1 MRQLCFILSLLS
13 LFGAASGDAVAQN
26 RPQARVPQPET
37 RAALAERANASTVTV
52 ISGTVSGTFIQIA
65 NDMSF
70 VLDEGDRLR
79 ILPVIGKGAE
89 QNLYD
94 VLLLRGIDIGIVR
107 SDGLEALRQD
117 KRLPGA
123 DKDVAYIARLFTDE
137 AHLIAGPDITDIRQL
152 ADKRVNF
159 DLQGSGVNY
168 TGRLIFERLGIPVEA
183 TNYDQPTSYEML
195 KRGELAA
202 TFQMS
207 GKPIPAVA
215 NLPAD
220 SNFHLVSVPY
230 ESRIA
235 DLYLPARFSREDYP
249 NLVGADN
256 GVETVAV
263 SSILAVYNW
272 PEKTDRYAKVA
283 RFVDA
288 FFSKLPEFQKPPRHP
303 KLDRGELGRVGA
315 RLAALQ
321 GGPGLAR
328 PRRGRPKQQPQG
340 ADRTAFDRFLKARG
354 QDGVSPEQR
363 EKLFQDFVDWQR
375 RQGR

>member
-159 DLQGSGVNY
+159 DLQGSGANY

-249 NLVGADN
+249 SLVGADN

-288 FFSKLPEFQKPPRHP
+288 FFSKL
-303 KLDRGELGRVGA
+303 
-315 RLAALQ
+315 
-321 GGPGLAR
+321 
-328 PRRGRPKQQPQG
+328 RRS
-340 ADRTAFDRFLKARG
+340 TAF
-354 QDGVSPEQR
+354 
-363 EKLFQDFVDWQR
+363 
-375 RQGR
+375 

>member
-1 MRQLCFILSLLS
+1 MSSLVTRDVVLLS

-159 DLQGSGVNY
+159 DLQGSGANY

-249 NLVGADN
+249 SLVGADN

-288 FFSKLPEFQKPPRHP
+288 FFSKL
-303 KLDRGELGRVGA
+303 
-315 RLAALQ
+315 
-321 GGPGLAR
+321 
-328 PRRGRPKQQPQG
+328 
-340 ADRTAFDRFLKARG
+340 AFDRFLKARG

>member
-1 MRQLCFILSLLS
+1 MCRVNPFFGLLV
-13 LFGAASGDAVAQN
+13 LVGLMVNGGAVAQN
-26 RPQARVPQPET
+26 RPAAPGAQPAGKT
-37 RAALAERANASTVTV
+37 AMAERANANTVTV
-52 ISGTVSGTFIQIA
+52 ISGTISGTFIQIA

-70 VLDEGDRLR
+70 ILDDSERMR
-79 ILPVIGKGAE
+79 VLPVIGKGAE

-94 VLLLRGIDIGIVR
+94 VLLLRGIDVGIVR
-107 SDGLEALRQD
+107 SDGLEALRRY

-123 DKDVAYIARLFTDE
+123 DKDVAYITRLFTDE

-152 ADKRVNF
+152 AGKRVNF
-159 DLQGSGVNY
+159 DLEGSGANY
-168 TGRLIFERLGIPVEA
+168 TGHLIFERLGIPVEA
-183 TNYDQPTSYEML
+183 TNVDQPTSYEML

-220 SNFHLVSVPY
+220 SNFHLISVPY
-230 ESRIA
+230 ESHIA

-303 KLDRGELGRVGA
+303 KWTEVN
-315 RLAALQ
+315 LAASVPGWRRFKAAQDWLHRAPAPPAGRAAAGR
-321 GGPGLAR
+321 GGGA
-328 PRRGRPKQQPQG
+328 PRH
-340 ADRTAFDRFLKARG
+340 
-354 QDGVSPEQR
+354 SP
-363 EKLFQDFVDWQR
+363 
-375 RQGR
+375 